1 VIVTIFGDAV
11 IPRGG
16 ELWLGSLTEIASA
29 LEIDPGAVRTA
40 LTRLAADHLI
50 TRTRVGRES
59 FVRLDPRVTADFERA
74 TERIY
79 FAHPTHWTGRWRMAV
94 LRLPTGGADPRTVLA
109 AAGFAPLGSNVMIA
123 PQTPAGALVSGREQE
138 PAGPLYLDAHGPV
151 EEGRVLAGLAFRLD
165 DLAMAYRR
173 FLADFAPTAARLR
186 EMREID
192 PLTALVARVVV
203 VHAFR
208 RVVLR
213 DPLLPLELLP
223 DAWPGTS
230 ARRLAGEIYDAV
242 RAPAEVWLDN
252 ARNAGGKLPKAVA
265 TLWRRF
271 AD

>member
-1 VIVTIFGDAV
+1 MIVTIFGDAV

-94 LRLPTGGADPRTVLA
+94 LRPLTGGADPRTVLA